1 VESFKATTAADLL
14 NTPGVNLHIG
24 AAPVGTGLA
33 PLDDALRGGLRI
45 GDLSLLA
52 GRPGIG
58 KTVTALQ
65 IARNAALDG
74 RAVTFVCSEHSSSA
88 LLERLLVLEAR
99 SIAREDESH
108 QIDAAIH
115 EVIDSARVG
124 SRRGSL
130 SPLGE
135 EILARVSQYG
145 SRLVII
151 GIDSSDFSLDQVEA
165 LAPPAEGLLIVDRLD
180 ARGSNKDGFEPISTA
195 DFAVALKSIATR
207 LGISVL
213 ATCGANQ
220 GGMGARRL
228 SISGIKDAASL
239 DPFCDLIL
247 ILNEKARAVADV
259 AIAFNPA
266 KSDEFSRQVLIT
278 VEKNRSGRGGVNI
291 QFDKDFEFYRLNPQ
305 GSFLTEKLLSDVL
318 SDGG

>member
-1 VESFKATTAADLL
+1 MESFKATTAADLL
-14 NTPGVNLHIG
+14 NTPTVSLHIG
-24 AAPVGTGLA
+24 ATPVATGLA

-45 GDLSLLA
+45 GDLSLLV
-52 GRPGIG
+52 GRPGVG

-74 RAVTFVCSEHSSSA
+74 RAVTFVCSEHSTSA

-108 QIDAAIH
+108 LIDTAIH
-115 EVIDSARVG
+115 EVIDSSRVG
-124 SRRGSL
+124 SKRGSL
-130 SPLGE
+130 SPLAE
-135 EILARVSQYG
+135 EVLARVSQYG
-145 SRLVII
+145 SRFIII
-151 GIDSSDFSLDQVEA
+151 GINSSDFSLDQMEA
-165 LAPPAEGLLIVDRLD
+165 LAPPADGLLIVDRLD
-180 ARGSNKDGFEPISTA
+180 ARSSSKDGFESVSAA

-213 ATCGANQ
+213 ATCGTNQ
-220 GGMGARRL
+220 GGMDARRL

-278 VEKNRSGRGGVNI
+278 VEKNRAGRGGINI
-291 QFDKDFEFYRLNPQ
+291 QFDKDFEFYRLNPH
-305 GSFLTEKLLSDVL
+305 GSFLVEKLLSDVL
-318 SDGG
+318 SDG

>member
-1 VESFKATTAADLL
+1 MTAFKATTAADLL
-14 NTPGVNLHIG
+14 NTPTANLHIG
-24 AAPVGTGLA
+24 AAPVATGLA
-33 PLDDALRGGLRI
+33 PLDDALHGGLRI
-45 GDLSLLA
+45 GDLSVLA

-74 RAVTFVCSEHSSSA
+74 RAVTFVCSEHSNSA

-108 QIDAAIH
+108 LIDSAIH
-115 EVIDSARVG
+115 EVIDSARGG
-124 SRRGSL
+124 SRHGSL

-135 EILARVSQYG
+135 EVLSRVSQYG
-145 SRLVII
+145 SRFVIT
-151 GIDSSDFSLDQVEA
+151 GIDSSNFSFHQLEA
-165 LAPPAEGLLIVDRLD
+165 LSPPAEGLLIVDRLD
-180 ARGSNKDGFEPISTA
+180 ARSSSQDGIESITTA
-195 DFAVALKSIATR
+195 DFASALKSIATR

-213 ATCGANQ
+213 ATCGTNQ
-220 GGMGARRL
+220 GGMDARRL
-228 SISGIKDAASL
+228 AISGIKDAASL

-278 VEKNRSGRGGVNI
+278 VEKNRAGRGSVNI
-291 QFDKDFEFYRLNPQ
+291 EFDKDFEFYRLNPQ
-305 GSFLTEKLLSDVL
+305 GSFLIEKLLSDVR
-318 SDGG
+318 SEG

>member
-1 VESFKATTAADLL
+1 MTAFEPTTVRNLL
-14 NTPGVNLHIG
+14 NTPTASLHIG
-24 AAPVGTGLA
+24 AAPVATGLA

-52 GRPGIG
+52 GRPGVG

-65 IARNAALDG
+65 IARNAALAG
-74 RAVTFVCSEHSSSA
+74 RAVTFICSEHSTSA
-88 LLERLLVLEAR
+88 ILERLLVLEAR

-108 QIDAAIH
+108 LIDSVIH
-115 EVIDSARVG
+115 EVIDSSRVG
-124 SRRGSL
+124 SIRSSL
-130 SPLGE
+130 SPLAE
-135 EILARVSQYG
+135 EVFARVSQYG
-145 SRLVII
+145 SSFVIT
-151 GIDSSDFSLDQVEA
+151 GFDTSEFNVDQLES
-165 LAPPAEGLLIVDRLD
+165 LAPPTQGLLVVDRLD
-180 ARGSNKDGFEPISTA
+180 SRGSSKEGFEAISTT
-195 DFAVALKSIATR
+195 DFATALRSVATR

-213 ATCGANQ
+213 ATCGTNQ
-220 GGMGARRL
+220 GGMDARRL

-278 VEKNRSGRGGVNI
+278 VEKNRAGRGGVNI

-305 GSFLTEKLLSDVL
+305 GSFLVEKLLSDVL
-318 SDGG
+318 SEG

>member
-1 VESFKATTAADLL
+1 MTAFKATTAADLL
-14 NTPGVNLHIG
+14 KTPAANLHVG
-24 AAPVGTGLA
+24 AAPVATGLA

-74 RAVTFVCSEHSSSA
+74 RSVAFVCSEHSTSA

-108 QIDAAIH
+108 LIDTAIH
-115 EVIDSARVG
+115 EVIDSARGG

-135 EILARVSQYG
+135 EVLARVSQYG
-145 SRLVII
+145 SRFVIT
-151 GIDSSDFSLDQVEA
+151 GIDSSDFSFDQLEA
-165 LAPPAEGLLIVDRLD
+165 LAPPSEGLLIVDRLD
-180 ARGSNKDGFEPISTA
+180 ARSSSKDGIESITTA
-195 DFAVALKSIATR
+195 DFATALKSVATR
-207 LGISVL
+207 LGISLL
-213 ATCGANQ
+213 ATCGTNQ
-220 GGMGARRL
+220 EGMNARRL
-228 SISGIKDAASL
+228 AISGIKDAASL

-266 KSDEFSRQVLIT
+266 KSDEFFRQVLIT
-278 VEKNRSGRGGVNI
+278 VEKNRAGRGGVNI
-291 QFDKDFEFYRLNPQ
+291 EFDKDFEFYRLNPQ
-305 GSFLTEKLLSDVL
+305 GSFLIEKLLSDVG
-318 SDGG
+318 SEG

>member
-1 VESFKATTAADLL
+1 MRNLL
-14 NTPGVNLHIG
+14 NTPTASLHIG
-24 AAPVGTGLA
+24 AAPVATGLA

-52 GRPGIG
+52 GRPGVG

-65 IARNAALDG
+65 IARNAALAG
-74 RAVTFVCSEHSSSA
+74 RAVTFICSEHSTSA
-88 LLERLLVLEAR
+88 ILERLLVLEAR

-108 QIDAAIH
+108 LIDSVIH
-115 EVIDSARVG
+115 EVIDSSRVG
-124 SRRGSL
+124 SIRSSL
-130 SPLGE
+130 SPLAE
-135 EILARVSQYG
+135 EVFARVSQYG
-145 SRLVII
+145 SSFVIT
-151 GIDSSDFSLDQVEA
+151 GFDTSEFNVDQLES
-165 LAPPAEGLLIVDRLD
+165 LAPPTQGLLVVDRLD
-180 ARGSNKDGFEPISTA
+180 SRGSSKEGFEAISTT
-195 DFAVALKSIATR
+195 DFATALRSVATR

-213 ATCGANQ
+213 ATCGTNQ
-220 GGMGARRL
+220 GGMDARRL

-278 VEKNRSGRGGVNI
+278 VEKNRAGRGGVNI

-305 GSFLTEKLLSDVL
+305 GSFLVEKLLSDVL
-318 SDGG
+318 SEG